1 MQYLGDVWV
10 NWFEGEENGYNVC
23 EFHEWRKDDTIELL
37 DQVPL
42 LKIESTL
49 FHLIENDLQDLPA
62 ALLEDVHNKSYIR
75 KNNQRNQIEYCFVA
89 TDGERIIAV
98 DTMGYRIPVRKSRLI
113 PRQEQAVFE
122 KMKTEET
129 KRYDYEPGMQSKKF
143 HILSPE
149 PRLMQG
155 LTRRERRLKQLL
167 FMALDQLYTTGNTA
181 EMRYWYTEWVPKKYF
196 EIQTM
201 DFDTAWRKLY
211 DEVKHGWSARHENI
225 CEHLIKG
232 QPYFENIWETEHGK
246 RVNEQQNH
254 G

>member
-42 LKIESTL
+42 LKIDAAL

-122 KMKTEET
+122 KMKNEET
-129 KRYDYEPGMQSKKF
+129 KYYDYEAGMQSKKF
-143 HILSPE
+143 HILSPD
-149 PRLMQG
+149 PRWMRG

-201 DFDTAWRKLY
+201 DFDTAWHKLY
-211 DEVKHGWSARHENI
+211 DEIKHGWSERHEDI